1 MNPFDGYPK
10 IKLPARFPMKTKNPC
25 TILGAQVLEWRWKWE
40 PIILEAMRKAEML
53 DLFYELGESAR
64 TMVEESVR
72 EYLEEREG
80 D

>member
-1 MNPFDGYPK
+1 MNPFDE
-10 IKLPARFPMKTKNPC
+10 FPETEFESVD
-25 TILGAQVLEWRWKWE
+25 GRWTTPTHKDFRQWQDKWE
-40 PIILEAMRKAEML
+40 PIILDAMRKAETL

-80 D
+80 